1 MKVSDFF
8 AELFV
13 AGRFADS
20 GWNVYFP
27 RRDRG
32 FDFIVS
38 KPLTDGTQLLRPV
51 QVKGKYPTAEK
62 VDKDTYGYIGDLTEL
77 HPEMVL
83 AIPFFSASSP
93 EVPTCVAYLPSALVR
108 KHSRG
113 FRCEPASFTGGIALP
128 RRDYA
133 RFFGE
138 AGLQLVERPDW
149 SRSTVGAA

>member
-1 MKVSDFF
+1 VKVSDYF

-13 AGRFADS
+13 AGRFADAN
-20 GWNVYFP
+20 WNVYFP

-38 KPLTDGTQLLRPV
+38 KPTTDGNQLLRPV
-51 QVKGKYPTAEK
+51 QVKGKYPTKEK
-62 VDKDTYGYIGDLTEL
+62 GNKTVYGYIGELTEL

-83 AIPFFSASSP
+83 AIPFFSPAAP
-93 EVPTCVAYLPSALVR
+93 EIPTCVAYLPFGLVR

-113 FRCEPASFTGGIALP
+113 FRCEPATFRAGTAAP

-133 RFFGE
+133 RFFDDD
-138 AGLQLVERPDW
+138 GLKLIEQSNW
-149 SRSTVGAA
+149 STLAVG